1 MAEPERKSIKPPK
14 SAQAGAD
21 PAPVKPVEPQSPAP
35 PASQIPAAPYILAG
49 PKPVGAQSE
58 PQSKTPA
65 AGGAKLKANGAE
77 KLATPASDSR
87 RGFLVKAA
95 AIVIGA
101 IITVFPFA
109 AGLFFFLDP
118 LRRGG
123 KGLGFI
129 KIGTLDAVP
138 DDGVPRAF
146 SVVANRID
154 AWTFLPREPI
164 GAVFLRRDKGQAKP
178 VAFQTTCPHAGC
190 MIDYVGG
197 ERTFRCPCHNS
208 AFQIDGQII
217 EPSPSP
223 RPMDTL
229 ECQVRDNDGE
239 KEVWVKY
246 ENFITGTAQK
256 IAKG

>member
-1 MAEPERKSIKPPK
+1 MMAESERRSIKPPNPQPA
-14 SAQAGAD
+14 SAA
-21 PAPVKPVEPQSPAP
+21 PAPVQPVEPQSPAKA
-35 PASQIPAAPYILAG
+35 ASPTAAAPAALPAT
-49 PKPVGAQSE
+49 KPADAQSP
-58 PQSKTPA
+58 PQPKAPVATA
-65 AGGAKLKANGAE
+65 VNIKNGGAK
-77 KLATPASDSR
+77 PADDSR
-87 RGFLVKAA
+87 RGFFVKAA

-118 LRRGG
+118 LRRGRAG
-123 KGLGFI
+123 IGFI
-129 KIGTLDAVP
+129 KVAALDAVP

-146 SVVANRID
+146 TVVANRTD
-154 AWTFLPREPI
+154 AWTFFPSEPI
-164 GAVFLRRDKGQAKP
+164 GAVFLRREKGQAKP

-197 ERTFRCPCHNS
+197 ERKFRCPCHNS

-223 RPMDTL
+223 RPMDAL
-229 ECQVRDNDGE
+229 ACEVRDNRGV